1 MGETIMSQA
10 IIYTTPTC
18 PYCVQAKALLDKLGI
33 PYETIDVA
41 TNAEAREEM
50 IKLSGGRTSVPQIF
64 MDGDHIGGCDDL
76 YALHQAGGLTKYL
89 TH

>member
-1 MGETIMSQA
+1 MSQA